1 MFRPTQT
8 SLLDQKMA
16 VGRRGT
22 RDGLVSPPDTES
34 ISSNL
39 GSYATPQRRPSQP
52 ENLLPTIP
60 ATPEMH
66 ESAGARFRRFA
77 GIPTSQ
83 SGPHNLIKEL
93 SVGHRSPGKLSS
105 GLLVPL
111 FPTLFAQLTAIA
123 KEFNLPSTTGLC
135 LYLHL
140 QDAPETPRIT
150 DDVWPLLWS
159 RHLHTD
165 DASLPLGLPVAGRVQ
180 FDIDIPSARV
190 PEVLGALPLPRRMPP
205 ERRKFHARLRWSPA
219 KSPPPKSKLI
229 WVPLRSRAPE

>member
-83 SGPHNLIKEL
+83 SGPREFRGASRPQTRWLVVLLPPDNLIKEL

-111 FPTLFAQLTAIA
+111 FPTVSFSLSSVYQALTGFFVAA
-123 KEFNLPSTTGLC
+123 LC
-135 LYLHL
+135 AAHSHC
-140 QDAPETPRIT
+140 QRI
-150 DDVWPLLWS
+150 
-159 RHLHTD
+159 
-165 DASLPLGLPVAGRVQ
+165 Q
-180 FDIDIPSARV
+180 SA
-190 PEVLGALPLPRRMPP
+190 
-205 ERRKFHARLRWSPA
+205 
-219 KSPPPKSKLI
+219 
-229 WVPLRSRAPE
+229 